1 MFPMFNVNDLYELL
15 KTNSID
21 EVRKAFDSTLNAA
34 EAKRQSAIYKY
45 GTHELPTD
53 FYGRLDTNDTTL
65 EDVVL
70 LLYTVLYRDYP
81 EYREFMED
89 IDIAENTK
97 AVADMLNVFG
107 NLKPVVD
114 GVKDKTAKLKVK
126 VNRDAADKFIIDD
139 FLSLFN

>member
-1 MFPMFNVNDLYELL
+1 MFNTDYFYELL
-15 KTNSID
+15 KSHDVD
-21 EVRKAFDSTLNAA
+21 EVREAFDQAIAAA
-34 EAKRQSAIYKY
+34 EQKKKCAVYKY

-89 IDIAENTK
+89 VDIAENTK
-97 AVADMLNVFG
+97 AVADMMNVFG
-107 NLKPVVD
+107 NLKPMMD
-114 GVKDKTAKLKVK
+114 DVKDKTAKLKIK
-126 VNRDAADKFIIDD
+126 VNRDKADKDIISD
-139 FLSLFN
+139 FLSIFG